1 MTAFILPLSDSAAT
15 DPETV
20 GPKAANLASLTQAGL
35 PTPGGFALT
44 AEAYRHQLRHLGIDR
59 LVEQYK
65 TGDIPTTRRLSIAI
79 RIALYEQPIA
89 PEILEPLLAA
99 WRAMRADGSL
109 GAVRSSAL
117 IEDRKGANFA
127 GQFESFLGLTDETE
141 FLVAVR
147 ACWAALWTSHARRY
161 MDNHGL
167 SPAETA
173 MGVLIQPTVN
183 ARASGGGLSETA
195 EGHMLISAT
204 WGLGSAIAQ
213 GEVVP
218 DRIVLSRTGFLRTI
232 EAGRKDHRETCGHG
246 TAAPEL
252 VPKELV
258 SEPCLTPGEA
268 VTLGRLL
275 RKCEQLAGGP
285 VEIEWAM
292 DESGFKLLQSRPLT
306 VEAPIVPDDIWL
318 THPSMRGH
326 PAGIGWGTRPRRRG
340 QLRMRTVAR
349 RARRR
354 AGDEGRRPRA
364 QPYPD
369 AGVGRRGRAR
379 RLHLAH
385 GLARARARHS
395 DGARR
400 ARRHAQ
406 DTGRRAMRGRRGRR
420 HRAVGP
426 VSARPRIFV
435 TQPVA
440 ESAVKRLR
448 RFGQRANL
456 SRRQPHHSASHVDR
470 RRAQSGHSVLPA
482 ARQDRPRGDGGQSEA
497 APYRRAIDHARRT
510 STSPPRPRSAF
521 R

>member
-1 MTAFILPLSDSAAT
+1 MTKEKQALAMTAFILPLSDSAAT
-15 DPETV
+15 DPELV
-20 GPKAANLASLTQAGL
+20 GPKAANLASLTQGGL

-44 AEAYRHQLRHLGIDR
+44 AAAYRHQLRHLGIDR
-59 LVEQYK
+59 LVEDYK
-65 TGDIPTTRRLSIAI
+65 GGDIPTTRRLSIAI
-79 RIALYEQPIA
+79 RIALYEEPIA

-99 WRAMRADGSL
+99 WRAMRAQGAG

-127 GQFESFLGLTDETE
+127 GQFESFLGLIDENE

-246 TAAPEL
+246 ASAPEL
-252 VPKELV
+252 VPKDMV

-292 DESGFKLLQSRPLT
+292 DESGFKLLQSRPLH

-326 PAGIGWGTRPRRRG
+326 PAGIGWGT
-340 QLRMRTVAR
+340 
-349 RARRR
+349 
-354 AGDEGRRPRA
+354 
-364 QPYPD
+364 
-369 AGVGRRGRAR
+369 GRAVVVNCECELSR
-379 RLHLAH
+379 VAPGDVLVTKVVGPALSHILTRVSGVVAELGGSTSHMAS
-385 GLARARARHS
+385 LARERGIPMVLGVLDATRKIP
-395 DGARR
+395 DGV
-400 ARRHAQ
+400 
-406 DTGRRAMRGRRGRR
+406 TC
-420 HRAVGP
+420 AVDG
-426 VSARPRIFV
+426 
-435 TQPVA
+435 VA
-440 ESAVKRLR
+440 GIVRWVR
-448 RFGQRANL
+448 
-456 SRRQPHHSASHVDR
+456 
-470 RRAQSGHSVLPA
+470 
-482 ARQDRPRGDGGQSEA
+482 
-497 APYRRAIDHARRT
+497 
-510 STSPPRPRSAF
+510 
-521 R
+521 